1 MIAGVD
7 NSAPYILVGGKAI
20 KKIDDLMGT
29 RIGVSA
35 LRGGATSILLD
46 YLKSKGLL
54 YPRDFAMV
62 VISGGTSAR

>member
-1 MIAGVD
+1 MA
-7 NSAPYILVGGKAI
+7 
-20 KKIDDLMGT
+20 
-29 RIGVSA
+29 A

-62 VISGGTSAR
+62 VISGGTSARLTALESGAIGGGSFRYPIFRHCR